1 MGLCWLLTSPST
13 LEIVRVSSR
22 AFFIGK
28 SMSNDYF
35 ASYQNPLWQKKR
47 LENLQLAN
55 YQCVNCGEKDSQLH
69 VHHKQYFKGRN
80 PWEYENN
87 QLEVL
92 CESCHKEAHKVIDA
106 IKMMISY
113 SDNTQIFN
121 LLCGFLDQE
130 TKNKSYDIDDFI
142 FKYDQRMVNN
152 GIIAA
157 LMDYVHPKYQLEI
170 ADFIISLSDIEEEAT
185 DFFRK
190 IYEDAGDYDE

>member
-1 MGLCWLLTSPST
+1 MMRASPK
-13 LEIVRVSSR
+13 

-55 YQCVNCGEKDSQLH
+55 YECVNCGNKDNQLH

-80 PWEYENN
+80 PWEYDND

-92 CESCHKEAHKVIDA
+92 CESCHKDTHHVINA

-113 SDNTQIFN
+113 SDTSEIFN
-121 LLCGFLDQE
+121 ILSGYLDE
-130 TKNKSYDIDDFI
+130 KIRLKSYEIDDVI
-142 FKYDQRMVNN
+142 SLYEQSKQNI
-152 GIIAA
+152 GLIAG
-157 LMDYVHPKYQLEI
+157 LLNYVHPKYQSNI
-170 ADFIISLSDIEEEAT
+170 ADFIISLSFNEEEAT

-190 IYEDAGDYDE
+190 KFEKAEYCDE